1 MAKKK
6 KRKNTLENVEKVEE
20 TEELEPLEQRKS
32 IFYELEDILYRKFRK
47 DPNEARA
54 GLGNTEWFV
63 YLGLLLVI
71 LVTPFLYSRQTTE
84 NFLTPKEFFSK
95 IALVIL
101 GGIYCIRVFITGRV
115 KFARSSLDFPI
126 ALFFGFCALSVLWNY
141 NAPSAIRDL
150 RGTFA
155 ILLLYPLIVNVV
167 RSRWQVE
174 LILWVVIVAGLLT
187 STLGIMET
195 YNIYFKFDA
204 QNLITYVKDEVIS
217 GNIDKNGYYLPL
229 FPQLA
234 NQGYSMGSIVSTFGN
249 RNYLGTFAMFTAFI
263 PLAFFFYYRTRF
275 MKLLSLGLYGWMLFA
290 LYITRCRAA
299 LIGIVFGFIYM
310 IVMLLLNDRNKKLIK
325 RNAIFFGTAVVLIF
339 ALLFGF
345 SVITLTQLK
354 TTSMWDKIKGTLT
367 LDRAASNTYERMW
380 VWYATI
386 QSFRMSIPKWLV
398 GSGLGSFKH
407 FFPYQEAE
415 TYSDANQ
422 ETFTA
427 VTFRQAHNDWL
438 QILAE
443 LGLIGLILFFF
454 LTYRFFKSIYRAI
467 HREVWKP
474 YDGEMSG
481 DHILLIGIGA
491 AMMAQLMAAIPDFP
505 FHRIETAL
513 YAVVFLALVP
523 VLTETDFFQSQLR
536 RKKAR
541 VMPTV
546 VYAFAFLALSASIV
560 SAYHDWRSW
569 QADEKVR
576 EADMYMKY
584 QRSDAQAKAKR
595 LLIDAIE
602 LDPLPGDPYL
612 KMSLIYENEKEA
624 DIALRYAEKAFKNIN
639 YNARS
644 TYHSIVFRKLHI
656 YYHLTR
662 DLVKAY
668 EMAEMG
674 LNLTCGKAR
683 SIYYMYGG
691 KIALDITKYQI
702 PADRKQEMMEKA
714 EIYLEKAADYK
725 AFAIQAKASLAVV
738 KATMQKWQ
746 DALKVASEVSASV
759 QHRDPT
765 MLNIIGIS
773 SSNLGKHKNAEEA
786 LKKAVM
792 LKPDNNVFLRDLG
805 VVSVRLQK
813 FPQARR
819 YLEKV
824 ALSPVA
830 PPQMKKHAESLVA
843 SITPAELNQA
853 RSLLQQHRFKKARQ
867 LLNSLAKG
875 RLVGTQTR
883 KWAKETLAGLDN
895 FPAEKNIH
903 DGPAAEKQSFEFK
916 NNLEFNK

>member
-6 KRKNTLENVEKVEE
+6 KRKNKVEATRE
-20 TEELEPLEQRKS
+20 VEDLEPVEQRKS
-32 IFYELEDILYRKFRK
+32 IFSHFEDSLYRTFRK
-47 DPNEARA
+47 DRNEAKA

-63 YLGLLLVI
+63 YLGLLLVV

-95 IALVIL
+95 IALVLL

-115 KFARSSLDFPI
+115 RFSSSSLDFPI

-141 NAPSAIRDL
+141 NASSAIRDL

-155 ILLLYPLIVNVV
+155 ILLLYPLIVNIV

-174 LILWVVIVAGLLT
+174 LILWVVVIAGLLT

-195 YNIYFKFDA
+195 YNLYFKFDA
-204 QNLITYVKDEVIS
+204 QNLITFVKDDVIA
-217 GNIDKNGYYLPL
+217 GNVDPKGFYLPL

-234 NQGYSMGSIVSTFGN
+234 NNTYSMGSIVSTFGN

-310 IVMLLLNDRNKKLIK
+310 IVMLLLNDRNKKLMK
-325 RNAIFFGTAVVLIF
+325 RNAIFFGAAVVLIF
-339 ALLFGF
+339 AMLFWV
-345 SVITLTQLK
+345 SVTTLTQLK

-386 QSFRMSIPKWLV
+386 QSFRLSIPKWLV

-438 QILAE
+438 QVLAE

-454 LTYRFFKSIYRAI
+454 LVYRFFNSIYRAI

-474 YDGEMSG
+474 VEGEMNG

-491 AMMAQLMAAIPDFP
+491 AMIAQLMAAIPDFP

-523 VLTETDFFQSQLR
+523 VLTETDFFQSPLK

-541 VMPTV
+541 VMPGV
-546 VYAFAFLALSASIV
+546 VYAFVFLALSASLL
-560 SAYHDWRSW
+560 SAYHDLRSW

-576 EADMYMKY
+576 QADMYMKY
-584 QRSDAQAKAKR
+584 RRPDAHAKAKS

-624 DIALRYAEKAFKNIN
+624 DIALRYADKAFKNIN

-656 YYHLTR
+656 YYHLTK

-674 LNLTCGKAR
+674 LSLTCGKAR

-725 AFAIQAKASLAVV
+725 AFSLQAKASLAVI
-738 KATMQKWQ
+738 KATLQKWE
-746 DALKVASEVSASV
+746 DALEVASEVSANV
-759 QHRDPT
+759 KDRDPT

-773 SSNLGKHKNAEEA
+773 SSNLGLHEKAEQA

-805 VVSVRLQK
+805 VVSVRLKK

-824 ALSPVA
+824 ALSPA
-830 PPQMKKHAESLVA
+830 SPPQMKQHAKSLVA
-843 SITPAELNQA
+843 SITSAEVA
-853 RSLLQQHRFKKARQ
+853 KSRSLLQQQELKAARP
-867 LLNSLAKG
+867 LLTSLARG
-875 RLVGTQTR
+875 RLVGTETK
-883 KWAKETLAGLDN
+883 KWANDNLAILEN
-895 FPAEKNIH
+895 LPAEKNVH
-903 DGPAAEKQSFEFK
+903 DGPAAEMPDLKLNDS
-916 NNLEFNK
+916 LEFRK